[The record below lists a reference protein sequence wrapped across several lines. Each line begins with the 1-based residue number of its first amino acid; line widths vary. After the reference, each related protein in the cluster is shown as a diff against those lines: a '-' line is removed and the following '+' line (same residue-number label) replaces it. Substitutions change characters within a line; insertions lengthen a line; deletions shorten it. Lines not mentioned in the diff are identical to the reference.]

1 MLSELQV
8 KNWMSYE
15 KEKVSF
21 SGSSTLAVV
30 GENGHGKSSLLEAI
44 PFTLFGDG
52 RDGMKG
58 LIRIGSDSG
67 MSTALVLSD
76 VPGPGRTMRV
86 ERGVTKAGNGYLK
99 VWVDDE
105 LVEKGGAS
113 PSNNKAQDFID
124 AVLGVDRETFQLTA
138 FFGLG
143 TNDSLMQVRPS
154 ERLETL
160 QKLAQVDICRE
171 FHKTANDKAKDYQKA
186 ADEDKRAIEV
196 ASESIADIEELDSEL
211 SKVKSSLE
219 SQRVSLENLFA
230 KRASL
235 RKDEDTYQG
244 LLREAE
250 GLRQKKAMEKKQYDS
265 AQYQYTEAE
274 QEIKDLKL
282 SSKELSQKLED
293 AEKALV
299 ESESLEELQKRSES
313 KMVEKA
319 EVESSIKL
327 RQTAA
332 TTKANSCPLCGGPL
346 DGDIHKRWA
355 EEIEDLKERHGKVK
369 RSLDDLHKKT
379 LKLKELEKQKDKLK
393 AQMQSINRNGEIA
406 KKQLE
411 KSKKEIEQVTAD
423 IRKTDGRLVAIRE
436 QMKGYDE
443 IVDKMKDIDSKIGEV
458 QSEVGSSETEVKS
471 LTKQIDQAKKAKAKL
486 KSLEKQVKDYMEKA
500 AGYKVVAEAFSRYA
514 IPVQLLRNIR
524 ESIEKRATRI
534 FQHFQYGEIV
544 IRDTEG
550 AKPGV
555 EFVLLDEL
563 GERPYKALSAG
574 EKVMMFL
581 AVRVAI
587 TQIINGSRN
596 NMVDFLVLDEVAG
609 NLSPTKREALTKLIN
624 TLLKRYFSQIFA
636 VSHVDLRDI
645 FDRTL
650 NVEKKDGVSRVA

>member
-15 KEKVSF
+15 KEKVVF
-21 SGSSTLAVV
+21 SGGSTIAVV

-58 LIRIGSDSG
+58 LIRIGSDDG

-86 ERGVTKAGNGYLK
+86 ERGVTKGGNGYLK

-113 PSNNKAQDFID
+113 PSNNKAQDFVD
-124 AVLGVDRETFQLTA
+124 AVLGIDSETFQLTA

-160 QKLAQVDICRE
+160 QKLAQVDICSE
-171 FHKTANDKAKDYQKA
+171 FHKVANEKAKDFQKA

-196 ASESIADIEELDSEL
+196 ASEAVADTDELGSEL
-211 SKVKSSLE
+211 SKVKANLE
-219 SQRVSLENLFA
+219 KQRESLENLFA

-235 RKDEDTYQG
+235 RKDEDTFQG
-244 LLREAE
+244 LLREQE
-250 GLRQKKAMEKKQYDS
+250 GMRQKKVMQKKQLDS
-265 AQYQYTEAE
+265 AQYQLTDAE
-274 QEIKDLKL
+274 QEMTELKEK
-282 SSKELSQKLED
+282 SREYAQNIAD
-293 AEKALV
+293 AEKALA
-299 ESESLEELQKRSES
+299 EFESLEEYQKRSEE

-319 EVESSIKL
+319 SIEAAIKL

-332 TTKANSCPLCGGPL
+332 TTNADDCPLCGAPL
-346 DGDIHKRWA
+346 DSEVHKDWK
-355 EEIEDLKERHGKVK
+355 EEIEALKEQHGKVK
-369 RSLDDLHKKT
+369 RSLDELHRKI
-379 LKLKELEKQKDKLK
+379 LKRGELEKQQDKLK
-393 AQMQSINRNGEIA
+393 SQMQSINRNGEIA
-406 KKQLE
+406 KKQQD
-411 KSKKEIEQVTAD
+411 KAKKEIEQVKAE
-423 IRKTDGRLVAIRE
+423 IKKTDGRLNAIRE

-443 IVDKMKDIDSKIGEV
+443 IVDKMKDLDEKIGTK
-458 QSEVGSSETEVKS
+458 QSEVGSSEAEVKS
-471 LTKQIDQAKKAKAKL
+471 LTKQIDQAKKAKANL
-486 KSLEKQVKDYMEKA
+486 KSLEKQVKEYMEKA
-500 AGYKVVAEAFSRYA
+500 SGYKTVAEAFSRYA

-524 ESIEKRATRI
+524 EAIEQRSTRI
-534 FQHFQYGEIV
+534 YQHFQYGEIV

-609 NLSPTKREALTKLIN
+609 NLSPTKRESLTKLIN

-650 NVEKKDGVSRVA
+650 NVEKTNGVSHVA